1 MDRSSPSVMDG
12 AVSRMLSVDG
22 ANHDGVESYFGVTG
36 VSQAVQNARQFRF
49 LVITRVAPVV
59 NEVDFMEDIV

>member
-1 MDRSSPSVMDG
+1 
-12 AVSRMLSVDG
+12 MLSVDG